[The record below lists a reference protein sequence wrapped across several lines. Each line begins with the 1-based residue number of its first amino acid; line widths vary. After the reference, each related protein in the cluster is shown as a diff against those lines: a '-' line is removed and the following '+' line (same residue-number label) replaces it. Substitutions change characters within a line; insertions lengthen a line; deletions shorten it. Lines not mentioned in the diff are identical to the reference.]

1 MMDIDYHWSK
11 SIIGSLCVR
20 SYRRIWAHTMTY
32 GAPLLPR
39 RVFFSLKGTNIYWRG
54 YIYLWL
60 CTYTL
65 MNVLSIGNIFYMCT
79 SIIVCSLSWYFILK
93 GYITIFTFFSLFV
106 YFYIY
111 LSLYLCLIFS
121 PILYGRVAHDIVYFN
136 CLHGVGDVLLTTDSY
151 FSMQGSL
158 FFIFFPRFHLR
169 AISFRL
175 LSHSFSVFFY
185 FCFILTFFI
194 FSFLL
199 PCSYRPSIIPCAY
212 FLRVRSSFIY
222 IISLQKATLRFRCL
236 WCF

>member
-1 MMDIDYHWSK
+1 MITIEVNRLLEVSVYEVIEGFGRIRWRMAH
-11 SIIGSLCVR
+11 LC
-20 SYRRIWAHTMTY
+20 YP
-32 GAPLLPR
+32 GGF
-39 RVFFSLKGTNIYWRG
+39 FFSLKGTNIHWRG

-121 PILYGRVAHDIVYFN
+121 PILYGRVAHDIVYFH
-136 CLHGVGDVLLTTDSY
+136 CLHGVGGVLLTTDSY

-158 FFIFFPRFHLR
+158 FFIFFSTIPPARY
-169 AISFRL
+169 
-175 LSHSFSVFFY
+175 FF
-185 FCFILTFFI
+185 
-194 FSFLL
+194 
-199 PCSYRPSIIPCAY
+199 
-212 FLRVRSSFIY
+212 
-222 IISLQKATLRFRCL
+222 
-236 WCF
+236 